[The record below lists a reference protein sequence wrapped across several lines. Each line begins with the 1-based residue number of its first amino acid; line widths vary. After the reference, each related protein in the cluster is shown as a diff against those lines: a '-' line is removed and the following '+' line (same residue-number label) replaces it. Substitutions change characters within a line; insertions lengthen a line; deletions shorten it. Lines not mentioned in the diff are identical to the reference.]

1 MDRRLKVALPAA
13 LRALGEQ
20 FDGVDLESFRL
31 EMQQT
36 STAWDDLVSRWQE
49 GTAHIVAGTVEAFT
63 PAEETIGQLVR
74 RFGNGHDALAELNA
88 EIEKNGD
95 TFGYMW
101 MVQGRVEQRTRDVS
115 DQMHALRDRLA
126 GLKPEDRIAA
136 FDALGDAMGRMS
148 AEARA
153 TVEALF
159 HLESAQ
165 AQIGQRGLTFDVAAD
180 VTAGG
185 PVMEWWSDQVDKMEK
200 AAAAPVKKR
209 RGGGGGGR
217 AAAQARAQL
226 AELERLAALR
236 EQVIAMQAQDDLE
249 RARLKHQQALVKAAQ
264 QLGKLQTEDE
274 EQRGEFVR
282 LSRQKAQLAFD
293 KEREKIEKRRAKAEA
308 DAAKALEAARMSLRI
323 AQATTEQEVIRLELQ
338 QRIAEIQASEVDG
351 QIKLLQIEHARSEAA
366 ARRAAL
372 EEQSREEMLS
382 TFSEGFTG
390 AFASGADILGRLDQ
404 NLAQLGH
411 PERYQNISA
420 GFAAV
425 SAGIA
430 PAIESFAKL
439 GKSSMA
445 SGDKVASGVAAGL
458 GAIGPAVAG
467 FVGGVKEQAMV
478 MGAFEAAMAIAT
490 AFTNT
495 AEAISHGIASAMFF
509 AMAGVASA
517 QPTTPATTAPTGGT
531 GVGFSG
537 GGGSGEPGTVVVNIG
552 EGMVFGR
559 PSEIGRAVA
568 QRMASMNGTGME
580 ATAF

>member
-1 MDRRLKVALPAA
+1 DTELQIIANRFSRLGVPIKTTTRLLELATKAAIDQGRGVGEVAKVIESSLKGRTTGLVEIGVNLDKITGLTEAYAAQTGQAVGELDEMDRRLKVALPAA

-323 AQATTEQEVIRLELQ
+323 
-338 QRIAEIQASEVDG
+338 
-351 QIKLLQIEHARSEAA
+351 
-366 ARRAAL
+366 
-372 EEQSREEMLS
+372 
-382 TFSEGFTG
+382 
-390 AFASGADILGRLDQ
+390 
-404 NLAQLGH
+404 
-411 PERYQNISA
+411 
-420 GFAAV
+420 
-425 SAGIA
+425 
-430 PAIESFAKL
+430 
-439 GKSSMA
+439 
-445 SGDKVASGVAAGL
+445 
-458 GAIGPAVAG
+458 
-467 FVGGVKEQAMV
+467 
-478 MGAFEAAMAIAT
+478 
-490 AFTNT
+490 
-495 AEAISHGIASAMFF
+495 
-509 AMAGVASA
+509 
-517 QPTTPATTAPTGGT
+517 
-531 GVGFSG
+531 
-537 GGGSGEPGTVVVNIG
+537 
-552 EGMVFGR
+552 
-559 PSEIGRAVA
+559 
-568 QRMASMNGTGME
+568 
-580 ATAF
+580 